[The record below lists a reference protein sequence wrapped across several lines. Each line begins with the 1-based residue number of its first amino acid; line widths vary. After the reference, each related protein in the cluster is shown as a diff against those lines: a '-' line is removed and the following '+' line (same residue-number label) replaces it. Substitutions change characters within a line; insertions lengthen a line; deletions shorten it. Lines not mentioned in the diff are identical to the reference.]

1 MRFALDGQTTIQ
13 DDDVMDSIVNDLLEF
28 FPDNVTIETFIS
40 SDGMGASAYVPGGG
54 VVWKARVRGQHKL
67 VRNSDGVDQMSSVN
81 VVFAGAPNCS
91 AKDRFTLPVRFVP
104 QQPKAISI
112 DSSTDEN
119 GPHHER
125 VYF

>member
-1 MRFALDGQTTIQ
+1 
-13 DDDVMDSIVNDLLEF
+13 MDSIVNDLLEF
-28 FPDNVTIETFIS
+28 FPDNITIETFVS
-40 SDGMGASAYVPGGG
+40 SDGMGARTYGPG
-54 VVWKARVRGQHKL
+54 VIWKGRVKGQHKL
-67 VRNSDGVDQMSSVN
+67 VRDTDGVDQMSTVN
-81 VVFAGAPNCS
+81 VVFAGAPGCS
-91 AKDRFTLPVRFVP
+91 AKDRFTLPARFVP